1 MKPKVKITI
10 TEAYQLQEICK
21 ESNIDFPELDKF
33 IFKLNDKRSLFE
45 RFYDYMTNLL
55 SRGKS
60 FAPNELKSF

>member
-33 IFKLNDKRSLFE
+33 LFKLNDKRSLFE
-45 RFYDYMTNLL
+45 RFYDLVGKFL
-55 SRGKS
+55 SGGKS